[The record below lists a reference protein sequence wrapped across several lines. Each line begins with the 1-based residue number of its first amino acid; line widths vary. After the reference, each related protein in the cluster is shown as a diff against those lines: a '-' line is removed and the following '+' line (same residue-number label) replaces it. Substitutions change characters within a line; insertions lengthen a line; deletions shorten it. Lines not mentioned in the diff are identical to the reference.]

1 MMIRELAERAQVPA
15 KTIRYYESIG
25 LLPRPQRASNNYREY
40 KPDSIERLRFIA
52 GARTLCFSLKDISEI
67 LATRDR
73 GIAPCQG
80 VLDCISQRLA
90 AVDRRIMDLLNLRDA
105 LEQLQTKGASLPLDD
120 VRGEGC
126 VCYLLKAYRDSGK
139 ITLEKGMPN
148 D

>member
-1 MMIRELAERAQVPA
+1 MVIRELAERTHVPA

-25 LLPRPQRASNNYREY
+25 LLPRPKRASNNYREY
-40 KPDSIERLRFIA
+40 TPDYVERLRFIA
-52 GARTLCFSLKDISEI
+52 GARALGFPLSDISEI

-73 GIAPCQG
+73 GIAPCQR
-80 VLDCISQRLA
+80 VLDGISQRLA

-120 VRGEGC
+120 VRGDGC